1 MFENNS
7 NFKNTYNHIL
17 QQLLNIGPN
26 FRNDNDKIRALE
38 MINHLKD
45 IAYRI
50 EPQDSVDYY
59 NR

>member
-1 MFENNS
+1 MFENN
-7 NFKNTYNHIL
+7 NRFKETYNHIL
-17 QQLLNIGPN
+17 QQLVSIGPN
-26 FRNDNDKIRALE
+26 FRNDNDKIKVLE

>member
-1 MFENNS
+1 MFENNN

-17 QQLLNIGPN
+17 QQLVNIGPN
-26 FRNDNDKIRALE
+26 FRNDNDKIKALE
-38 MINHLKD
+38 MNKHLND